1 MLKFYLIIVVV
12 STLLALP
19 ASQASEQSL
28 DNFLKQKIALIK
40 LHSSPL
46 DQNEFANTRPGWIDG
61 TEVRLGADNDEDN
74 KRSIALRVKLG
85 SASRIEVE
93 RDIVKLQK
101 QARHLDQQKTLS
113 QELETVYR
121 QMLEL
126 ISRSELLSHL
136 QKQSR
141 LVETEIKYYR
151 QLAQTSDFN
160 PEDLLESELNLTQ
173 LHSLIDLQKR
183 DISGLKQS
191 INFHAE
197 VPSLALSTEQML
209 ALVTRYQQET
219 GIEVEQARLHLQLQ
233 QQQLNH
239 EKTSSGFALNAVQLE
254 SEYADDGDSVL
265 SVRFDVQIPFAGPS
279 LKHIQQQQGITE
291 ASYKMQQSLR
301 QATLGT
307 ARIVQKLK
315 HNNDRIFTYQQLAN
329 QLQTRIKNTTS
340 AALILKLKKLH
351 LNQLERVLQVRQ
363 TSRQHY
369 IEFLALS
376 GLLAKK
382 PDSNW
387 LLLQ

>member
-1 MLKFYLIIVVV
+1 MLKFYRTIVVA
-12 STLLALP
+12 SALVAVP
-19 ASQASEQSL
+19 ASQASEQNL
-28 DNFLKQKIALIK
+28 DNFLKQKIASIK
-40 LHSSPL
+40 RHSSPL
-46 DQNEFANTRPGWIDG
+46 DENEFAGTKPGWIDG
-61 TEVRLGADNDEDN
+61 TEVRLSADNDDDN

-85 SASRIEVE
+85 SASRIDVE
-93 RDIVKLQK
+93 RDILKLQK
-101 QARHLDQQKTLS
+101 QARHLDRQNDLN

-126 ISRSELLSHL
+126 ISRAELLSL
-136 QKQSR
+136 QQRQSR

-160 PEDLLESELNLTQ
+160 PEDLLESELRLTQ

-191 INFHAE
+191 INFNAE
-197 VPSLALSTEQML
+197 VPNLALNAEQML

-219 GIEVEQARLHLQLQ
+219 SIEVEQARLQLQLQ
-233 QQQLNH
+233 QQQLKH
-239 EKTSSGFALNAVQLE
+239 EKTSSGLALNAVQLE
-254 SEYADDGDSVL
+254 SEYADDRDSVL

-279 LKHIQQQQGITE
+279 FNRIQKQQDITE

-301 QATLGT
+301 QATLRT
-307 ARIVQKLK
+307 AQIVQKLN

-340 AALILKLKKLH
+340 AALILKLKKQH

-363 TSRQHY
+363 TARQYY